1 MPERSQTSMPVRSSG
16 RRPRGVGGSVLPML
30 LLLWPMICPG
40 PRVAAADAALPGD
53 GNAGGGFKRAA
64 TWTPPT
70 SEAIDHRI
78 NGWIQGRPEQLLRDQ
93 LGEAWRQGG
102 AGDRDT
108 PLDRIFRIFM
118 AADPRCVGL
127 RDAVAGGSPAA
138 VAEAAG
144 WLLDGDDAASTD
156 ERFLRETVSLW
167 LGRELVRRQRFDE
180 ALPWLGGL
188 DVETSVDPVSLLF
201 YQAACEHWLLRIEP
215 ALASLDRLLEREEEI
230 PVRYARLARMLRVD
244 LEPLEEDSLDHIARR
259 MRDVTRRLDLGH
271 AGNRVRGVQDEV
283 VAALDKLI
291 KKLEDQQNQNQ
302 SGGGGGAA
310 GNGGNGSP
318 MDDSR
323 IAGGRGPGE
332 VTKKDIG
339 EGDGWGNL
347 PPQQRDEALQ
357 QIGRDFPA
365 HYREA
370 IEHYFKRLA
379 AGERGAENR

>member
-1 MPERSQTSMPVRSSG
+1 MPERFQKSMPVRCSG
-16 RRPRGVGGSVLPML
+16 RRLRAGGGRVL
-30 LLLWPMICPG
+30 LLLLLLGPMIVPG
-40 PRVAAADAALPGD
+40 PCAAAADAASPGD
-53 GNAGGGFKRAA
+53 GNAGGEFKRAA
-64 TWTPPT
+64 TWTLPP
-70 SEAIDHRI
+70 SEEIDRRM
-78 NGWIQGRPEQLLRDQ
+78 NGWIQGRPEQLLRER
-93 LGEAWRQGG
+93 LGAAWRQGG

-108 PLDRIFRIFM
+108 QLDRIFQIFTV
-118 AADPRCVGL
+118 ADPRCVGL
-127 RDAVAGGSPAA
+127 RDAVVGGSPAA
-138 VAEAAG
+138 VSEAAA
-144 WLLDGDDAASTD
+144 WLRDGDDAVAAD

-188 DVETSVDPVSLLF
+188 DVGTSVDPVSLLF
-201 YQAACEHWLLRIEP
+201 YRAACEHWLLRIEP
-215 ALASLDRLLEREEEI
+215 ALASIDRLLEREEEI

-259 MRDVTRRLDLGH
+259 MRDITRRLDLGH
-271 AGNRVRGVQDEV
+271 AGNRVRGVQDQV

-291 KKLEDQQNQNQ
+291 EKLEDQQNQNQ